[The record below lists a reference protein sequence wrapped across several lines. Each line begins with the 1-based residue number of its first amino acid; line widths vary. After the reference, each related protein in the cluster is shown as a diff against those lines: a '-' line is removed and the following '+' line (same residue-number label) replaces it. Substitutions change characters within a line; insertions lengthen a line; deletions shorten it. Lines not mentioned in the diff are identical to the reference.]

1 MKKTIFVLTLALT
14 AGTASAAQIIEAVVV
29 RVGDRIVTSTQYDKR
44 LREATN
50 EIEQTVAPA
59 DRPARVSSMR
69 ASLTEDLINELL
81 IRDRADRIGL
91 TVSENE
97 IKDAVTRLKQQY
109 GITTDEQFEA
119 SLKTSGL
126 TRAEMEAK
134 LRETLITNKVFARE
148 LRNRA
153 EMTDRELREKF
164 NREKESYRLPERARL
179 REIVILKPSSEISA
193 DLARRRA
200 EDLALQA
207 KAAGANFN
215 TIASTA
221 SESATKERG
230 GELGEVT
237 RGELIPDL
245 DRAVFNAQS
254 GAVIGPIET
263 KSAWHIL
270 KVEQRLPSE
279 IPSFDSVKERL
290 RKDES
295 EESFNRDYKA
305 YIERLRKDAFV
316 VVNEQYIP
324 KS

>member
-1 MKKTIFVLTLALT
+1 MKKTIIALAIAAV
-14 AGTASAAQIIEAVVV
+14 AGMASAAQLVEAVVV
-29 RVGDRIVTSTQYDKR
+29 RVGDRIVTSTQYQKR
-44 LREATN
+44 LRDAIT

-59 DRPARVSSMR
+59 ERPARIEALR
-69 ASLTEDLINELL
+69 LNLTNDLINELL
-81 IRDRADRIGL
+81 IRDRADRLGL

-97 IKDAVTRLKQQY
+97 VKEAINRLKGQY
-109 GITTDEQFEA
+109 GISTDAQFEN
-119 SLKTSGL
+119 SLKQSGL
-126 TRAEMEAK
+126 TRAEMEVR

-148 LRNRA
+148 LRNRS
-153 EMTDRELREKF
+153 EMTDRELREKYD
-164 NREKESYRLPERARL
+164 REKDNYRLPERARL
-179 REIVILKPSSEISA
+179 REIVILKPETAVSA

-207 KAAGANFN
+207 KAAGADFAQ
-215 TIASTA
+215 IATTA

-263 KSAWHIL
+263 KSAWHIV

-279 IPSFDSVKERL
+279 VPAFESVKERL

-295 EESFNRDYKA
+295 EESFNRDYKS

-316 VVNEQYIP
+316 QINQEYIP
-324 KS
+324 RS